1 MIIVISII
9 LIIGVILAI
18 CCPPIFV
25 LYYGILGSMY
35 DARGIAGF
43 FSNYLKSYAP
53 IMNGLLYVC
62 MIISIVNILKK
73 KKNKLKLEILI
84 SICFLITIHLS
95 VLLGDFISIREGN
108 ILYHLIDASC
118 LFGPAIFIIW
128 YSYNSELKKY
138 KKFFQWYVILQLIL
152 SFLIIY
158 GPSIHINSFSIFNSG
173 YYDVEAAEYY
183 LDSTKIARLS
193 NFYQIFLKK
202 GYFLQAAQFHNS
214 NPLGFYCG
222 VGIIILISEFILKKR
237 NFFLKIISLFFSGV
251 LFLLWCNSGMRGV
264 IYAIIMTLIMIFFF
278 KKRYKIIKIVI
289 VGLVIFLGIE
299 IMNYN
304 NIFSYFLGKGTS
316 VSVQSRISGIEK
328 GVEFGLNN
336 FFIGNGGGVGE
347 LSEIGVDPHILPL
360 KILVLYGIF
369 AAIFSFLLVFYV
381 SYKKIKKAK
390 ILNFYGVSLIM
401 MAIFSALTNNYTSVV
416 LFWLILSEGWIELNS
431 FYQREKLRYIR
442 S

>member
-1 MIIVISII
+1 MII
-9 LIIGVILAI
+9 
-18 CCPPIFV
+18 
-25 LYYGILGSMY
+25 
-35 DARGIAGF
+35 
-43 FSNYLKSYAP
+43 
-53 IMNGLLYVC
+53 
-62 MIISIVNILKK
+62 
-73 KKNKLKLEILI
+73 
-84 SICFLITIHLS
+84 
-95 VLLGDFISIREGN
+95 
-108 ILYHLIDASC
+108 
-118 LFGPAIFIIW
+118 
-128 YSYNSELKKY
+128 
-138 KKFFQWYVILQLIL
+138 
-152 SFLIIY
+152 
-158 GPSIHINSFSIFNSG
+158 
-173 YYDVEAAEYY
+173 
-183 LDSTKIARLS
+183 
-193 NFYQIFLKK
+193 
-202 GYFLQAAQFHNS
+202 
-214 NPLGFYCG
+214 
-222 VGIIILISEFILKKR
+222 
-237 NFFLKIISLFFSGV
+237 
-251 LFLLWCNSGMRGV
+251 
-264 IYAIIMTLIMIFFF
+264 FF

>member
-9 LIIGVILAI
+9 LIIGTILAI
-18 CCPPIFV
+18 FCPPIFV

-35 DARGIAGF
+35 DARGIAGL

-73 KKNKLKLEILI
+73 KKNKFKLEILI
-84 SICFLITIHLS
+84 SICFLVTIHLS

-128 YSYNSELKKY
+128 YSHSSELKRY
-138 KKFFQWYVILQLIL
+138 KKLFQWYVTLQLIL

-158 GPSIHINSFSIFNSG
+158 GPAIHINSFSTFNSG
-173 YYDVEAAEYY
+173 YYGVEAAEYY
-183 LDSTKIARLS
+183 LDSTRIARLS

-222 VGIIILISEFILKKR
+222 VGIIILISEFIIKKR
-237 NFFLKIISLFFSGV
+237 NFFLKIISLFFCGV
-251 LFLLWCNSGMRGV
+251 IFLLWCNSGMRGV
-264 IYAIIMTLIMIFFF
+264 IYAMITTLAIIFFF
-278 KKRYKIIKIVI
+278 KRKYKVIKITVI
-289 VGLVIFLGIE
+289 SLIIFLGIE

-304 NIFSYFLGKGTS
+304 SIFSYFLGKGTN
-316 VSVQSRISGIEK
+316 VSVQSRIYGIEK
-328 GVEFGLNN
+328 GIEFALNN

-347 LSEIGVDPHILPL
+347 LSAMDIDPHILPL

-369 AAIFSFLLVFYV
+369 AAILSFLLIFYI
-381 SYKKIKKAK
+381 SYRKIKKAK
-390 ILNFYGVSLIM
+390 FLTFYGVGLIM
-401 MAIFSALTNNYTSVV
+401 VAIFSALTNNYTSVV
-416 LFWLILSEGWIELNS
+416 LFWLILSEGWTELNS
-431 FYQREKLRYIR
+431 LSKREYIR